1 VAGSHLQ
8 PFRFFVSIV
17 GLNTHSR
24 SWTVFPK
31 FPQSENHLA
40 GIPARVWNNG
50 ISMDWVVSAL
60 EGVATGVG
68 TEALTNL
75 IRKVAELSGVWNGLV
90 LKTERGAL
98 YVIAH
103 APHELH
109 TGLPEGVLQP
119 DESSGWRHADGYAWL
134 VVPLPVPEL
143 FYVLRTTPDQ
153 QSRAEWRIAA
163 QLAVLLGQH
172 ERFHREINALKRLSE
187 QRLTALGTLYE
198 TAIASE
204 RGGLEH
210 FLRLATRRAAQ
221 AMEAQA
227 CTLMLLDEATQT
239 LSIAAS
245 YGLPDKLIAE
255 VRVPLGE
262 GVAGKV
268 ALTGEPM
275 LINELD
281 AEPRLR
287 HLPRRADISSSICV
301 PLRNQENAVIGVL
314 AIRRLKPSPPFT
326 QEDLRLFVIFAN
338 QVATA
343 LENARLYQRLKQ
355 NIGQLTTL
363 VELTQLV
370 TAVLDVDALLQTV
383 ARQIC
388 EKVGFARCAVFL
400 SGESARIYHP
410 RLIQG
415 YRAEMFPPRG
425 FRKGQGVI
433 GMVAKKRLPLVVTD
447 AQHAVQPMRGFG
459 RTLGTNYYCALPI
472 VVHGSCIGVVLADNQ
487 NEPFTAEQVDLL
499 SAFVNQAGIALENA
513 RLYREKERRYQEV
526 QELAAFRNNILR
538 SLSSGMFTVDE
549 QGYITTWNRV
559 AQRHLGFSARESVGR
574 HYTEVLN
581 ASPSPIDPEHC
592 QQLCQAIHEVL
603 HGASGRTLYKT
614 PVRRSNE
621 MRILNFTVSP
631 LITRGKQAQ
640 GAVVLFEDI
649 TEYLR
654 LEARLNEMERLAT
667 IGQMTATIAHELR
680 NPLTALCAAA
690 DLLIHEEG
698 FPDSHRLY
706 LEAIYVESKRLAEL
720 ADEFL
725 EFAKP
730 FQLTIQ
736 PTRLKPLLQRV
747 LAVQEPYLKSAAV
760 QVVLECSEDQVV
772 PVDVSR
778 LEQALRNLILNAVQ
792 AMPEGGTLFIRVED
806 RGEWVALAVQDT
818 GPGVPEELRER
829 IFTPFFTTRTRGTGL
844 GLSIVK
850 KIVEGHNGRVTLEC
864 PPEGGSIFT
873 LWLPKIHANGS

>member
-1 VAGSHLQ
+1 MWAGQ
-8 PFRFFVSIV
+8 AVRNYCRFQRNPRLCAYFHRIED
-17 GLNTHSR
+17 TY
-24 SWTVFPK
+24 
-31 FPQSENHLA
+31 LA
-40 GIPARVWNNG
+40 GIPARVWNNNIG
-50 ISMDWVVSAL
+50 MDWIASAL
-60 EGVATGVG
+60 EGAATGVG

-90 LKTERGAL
+90 LKTERGAP

-103 APHELH
+103 APHDPHLR
-109 TGLPEGVLQP
+109 LPESILQAG
-119 DESSGWRHADGYAWL
+119 ESGDWRYADGYAWR

-153 QSRAEWRIAA
+153 QSRPEWRIAA
-163 QLAVLLGQH
+163 QLATLLGQH

-221 AMEAQA
+221 AMDAQA
-227 CTLMLLDEATQT
+227 CTLMLLDEKSQT

-255 VRVPLGE
+255 ARVPLGE
-262 GVAGKV
+262 GVAGQV

-275 LINELD
+275 LIGELD
-281 AEPRLR
+281 AEPSLR
-287 HLPRRADISSSICV
+287 HLPRRAEISSSICV
-301 PLRNQENAVIGVL
+301 PLRNQENRVIGVL
-314 AIRRLKPSPPFT
+314 AIRRLKPAPPFT

-338 QVATA
+338 QIANA
-343 LENARLYQRLKQ
+343 LENARLYQQLKQ
-355 NIGQLTTL
+355 NIDQLTTL

-370 TAVLDVDALLQTV
+370 TAVLDVDTLLQTV
-383 ARQIC
+383 ARQIR
-388 EKVGFARCAVFL
+388 EKVGFARCAIFL
-400 SGESARIYHP
+400 SGESARIYQL

-415 YRAEMFPPRG
+415 YRAEMFPTRG

-433 GMVAKKRLPLVVTD
+433 GMVAKMRLPLVVTD
-447 AQHAVQPMRGFG
+447 AQREVQPMRGFG
-459 RTLGTNYYCALPI
+459 RTLGTNCYCALPI

-487 NEPFTAEQVDLL
+487 DEPFTAEQVDLL

-513 RLYREKERRYQEV
+513 RLYREKERRYQEI

-549 QGYITTWNRV
+549 QGCITTWNRA

-574 HYTEVLN
+574 HYTELLD
-581 ASPSPIDPEHC
+581 APHCPIEPTHC
-592 QQLCQAIHEVL
+592 QQLRQAIEEVMQ
-603 HGASGRTLYKT
+603 GASGRALYKT
-614 PVRRSNE
+614 PVRARGE
-621 MRILNFTVSP
+621 TRVLNFSVSP
-631 LITRGKQAQ
+631 LITRGRQTQ

-654 LEARLNEMERLAT
+654 LETRLNEMERLAA

-690 DLLIHEEG
+690 QLLIHEEG

-706 LEAIYVESKRLAEL
+706 LEAIHAESKRLAEL

-730 FQLTIQ
+730 FQFVIH
-736 PTRLKPLLQRV
+736 PTPLKPIVQRV
-747 LAVQEPYLKSAAV
+747 LSVQEPYLKSAAV
-760 QVVLECSEDQVV
+760 QATLECPDDLVAS
-772 PVDVSR
+772 VDVSR
-778 LEQALRNLILNAVQ
+778 LEQALRNLIQNAVQ
-792 AMPEGGTLFIRVED
+792 AMPEGGMLAVRAQD
-806 RGEWVALAVQDT
+806 RGEWVTLTVQDT
-818 GPGVPEELRER
+818 GSGIPEELRER

-850 KIVEGHNGRVTLEC
+850 KIVEGHNGRMTLEC

-873 LWLPKIHANGS
+873 LWLPKIHTNGS

>member
-1 VAGSHLQ
+1 MEWVA
-8 PFRFFVSIV
+8 
-17 GLNTHSR
+17 
-24 SWTVFPK
+24 
-31 FPQSENHLA
+31 
-40 GIPARVWNNG
+40 
-50 ISMDWVVSAL
+50 SAL
-60 EGVATGVG
+60 EGAATGVG

-75 IRKVAELSGVWNGLV
+75 TRTVATLGGVWNGLV
-90 LKTERGAL
+90 LQTGRAAP

-103 APHELH
+103 APHDPRVR
-109 TGLPEGVLQP
+109 LPDGALQGDAP
-119 DESSGWRHADGYAWL
+119 TRWLHADGYAWL
-134 VVPLPVPEL
+134 IAPLPVAEL

-153 QSRAEWRIAA
+153 QSRPEWRIAA
-163 QLAVLLGQH
+163 QLASLLGQH

-255 VRVPLGE
+255 ARVPLGE

-275 LINELD
+275 LIGELD
-281 AEPRLR
+281 AEPSLR
-287 HLPRRADISSSICV
+287 HLPRRAEISSSICV

-338 QVATA
+338 QVANA

-355 NIGQLTTL
+355 NVGQLSTL

-383 ARQIC
+383 ARQIR

-400 SGESARIYHP
+400 SGESARVYQP
-410 RLIQG
+410 RLIEG
-415 YRAEMFPPRG
+415 YRAEMFPARG
-425 FRKGQGVI
+425 FRKGQSVI
-433 GMVAKKRLPLVVTD
+433 GMVAKMRLPLVVTD
-447 AQHAVQPMRGFG
+447 AQREVQPMRGFG
-459 RTLGTNYYCALPI
+459 RTLGTNAYCVLPI

-487 NEPFTAEQVDLL
+487 NEPFTAEQVELL

-513 RLYREKERRYQEV
+513 RLYREKERRYREI
-526 QELAAFRNNILR
+526 QELAAFRDNILR

-549 QGYITTWNRV
+549 QGEITTWNRA

-574 HYTEVLN
+574 PYTEVLDTHQC
-581 ASPSPIDPEHC
+581 PIDPEHC
-592 QQLCQAIHEVL
+592 QQLRQAIREVL
-603 HGASGRTLYKT
+603 HGASSRALYKT
-614 PVRRSNE
+614 PVQVGDEVRT
-621 MRILNFTVSP
+621 LNFSVSP
-631 LITRGKQAQ
+631 LITHGKQTQ

-654 LEARLNEMERLAT
+654 LEARLSEMERLAT
-667 IGQMTATIAHELR
+667 VGQMTATIAHELR
-680 NPLTALCAAA
+680 NPLTALRAAA
-690 DLLIHEEG
+690 DMLMQEDDLS
-698 FPDSHRLY
+698 DAQRLY
-706 LEAIYVESKRLAEL
+706 MEIIHDESRRLAEL

-730 FQLTIQ
+730 FQFIVQ
-736 PTRLKPLLQRV
+736 PTPLKPILQRV
-747 LAVQEPYLKSAAV
+747 LSVQEPYLKSAGVHAM
-760 QVVLECSEDQVV
+760 LECPDNLTA
-772 PVDVSR
+772 PVDAAR
-778 LEQALRNLILNAVQ
+778 LEQALRNLIQNAVQ
-792 AMPEGGTLFIRVED
+792 AMPDGGALTIRAQD
-806 RGEWVALAVQDT
+806 TGDGIALAVQDT
-818 GPGVPEELRER
+818 GAGVPEPMRER
-829 IFTPFFTTRTRGTGL
+829 IFTPFYTTRTRGTGL

-873 LWLPKIHANGS
+873 LWLPKIYTNGS

>member
-1 VAGSHLQ
+1 MEWVA
-8 PFRFFVSIV
+8 
-17 GLNTHSR
+17 
-24 SWTVFPK
+24 
-31 FPQSENHLA
+31 
-40 GIPARVWNNG
+40 
-50 ISMDWVVSAL
+50 SAL
-60 EGVATGVG
+60 EGAATGVG

-75 IRKVAELSGVWNGLV
+75 TRTVATLGGVWNGLV
-90 LKTERGAL
+90 LQTGRAAP

-103 APHELH
+103 APHDPRVR
-109 TGLPEGVLQP
+109 LPDGALQGDAP
-119 DESSGWRHADGYAWL
+119 TRWLHADGYAWL
-134 VVPLPVPEL
+134 IAPLPVAEL

-153 QSRAEWRIAA
+153 QSRPEWRIAA
-163 QLAVLLGQH
+163 QLATLLGQH

-255 VRVPLGE
+255 ARVPLGE

-275 LINELD
+275 LINDLD
-281 AEPRLR
+281 AEPSLR
-287 HLPRRADISSSICV
+287 HLPRRAEISSSICV

-338 QVATA
+338 QVANA

-355 NIGQLTTL
+355 NVGQLSTL

-383 ARQIC
+383 ARQIR

-400 SGESARIYHP
+400 SGEMARVYQP
-410 RLIQG
+410 RLIEG
-415 YRAEMFPPRG
+415 YRAEMFPARG

-433 GMVAKKRLPLVVTD
+433 GMVAKMRLPLVVTD
-447 AQHAVQPMRGFG
+447 AQREVQPMRGFG
-459 RTLGTNYYCALPI
+459 RTLGTNAYCVLPI

-487 NEPFTAEQVDLL
+487 NEPFTAEQVELL

-513 RLYREKERRYQEV
+513 RLYREKERRYREI
-526 QELAAFRNNILR
+526 QELAAFRDNILR

-549 QGYITTWNRV
+549 QGQITTWNRA

-574 HYTEVLN
+574 PYTEVLDTHQC
-581 ASPSPIDPEHC
+581 PIDPEHC
-592 QQLCQAIHEVL
+592 QQLRQAIREVL
-603 HGASGRTLYKT
+603 HGASSRALYKT
-614 PVRRSNE
+614 PVQVGDEVRT
-621 MRILNFTVSP
+621 LNFSVSP
-631 LITRGKQAQ
+631 LITRGKQTQ

-654 LEARLNEMERLAT
+654 LETRLNEMERLAT
-667 IGQMTATIAHELR
+667 LGQMTATIAHEMR
-680 NPLTALCAAA
+680 NPLTALRAAA
-690 DLLIHEEG
+690 DMLVQEDDLS
-698 FPDSHRLY
+698 DAQRLY
-706 LEAIYVESKRLAEL
+706 MEIIHDESRRLAEL

-730 FQLTIQ
+730 FQFVIH
-736 PTRLKPLLQRV
+736 PTPLKPIVQRV
-747 LAVQEPYLKSAAV
+747 LTVQEPYLKSAGV
-760 QVVLECSEDQVV
+760 QARLDCPDEIIA
-772 PVDVSR
+772 PVDAAR
-778 LEQALRNLILNAVQ
+778 LEQALRNLIQNAVQ
-792 AMPEGGTLFIRVED
+792 AMPDGGALTIRAQD
-806 RGEWVALAVQDT
+806 TGDGIALAVQDT
-818 GPGVPEELRER
+818 GAGVPEPMRER
-829 IFTPFFTTRTRGTGL
+829 IFTPFYTTRTRGTGL

-850 KIVEGHNGRVTLEC
+850 KIVEGHNGRMTLEC

-873 LWLPKIHANGS
+873 LWLPKIQTNGS

>member
-1 VAGSHLQ
+1 
-8 PFRFFVSIV
+8 
-17 GLNTHSR
+17 
-24 SWTVFPK
+24 
-31 FPQSENHLA
+31 
-40 GIPARVWNNG
+40 VWNNRVG
-50 ISMDWVVSAL
+50 MDWVASAL
-60 EGVATGVG
+60 ESAATGVG

-90 LKTERGAL
+90 LQTARGAP

-103 APHELH
+103 APHDPRVR
-109 TGLPEGVLQP
+109 LPDGALQGDAP
-119 DESSGWRHADGYAWL
+119 TRWLHADGYAWL
-134 VVPLPVPEL
+134 IAPLPVPEL

-153 QSRAEWRIAA
+153 QSRPEWRIAA
-163 QLAVLLGQH
+163 QLATLLGQH
-172 ERFHREINALKRLSE
+172 ERFHREMSALKRLSE

-210 FLRLATRRAAQ
+210 FLQLATRRAAQ

-255 VRVPLGE
+255 ARVPLGE
-262 GVAGKV
+262 GVAGQV

-275 LINELD
+275 LINDLD
-281 AEPRLR
+281 AEPSLR
-287 HLPRRADISSSICV
+287 HLPRRAEISSSICV

-314 AIRRLKPSPPFT
+314 AIRRLKPAPAFT

-338 QVATA
+338 QIANA

-355 NIGQLTTL
+355 NVGQLTTL

-383 ARQIC
+383 ARQIR

-400 SGESARIYHP
+400 SGESARVYQP
-410 RLIQG
+410 RLIEG
-415 YRAEMFPPRG
+415 YRAEMFPTQG

-433 GMVAKKRLPLVVTD
+433 GIVAKLRMPLVITD
-447 AQHAVQPMRGFG
+447 AQREVQPMRGFG
-459 RTLGTNYYCALPI
+459 RALGTNRYCALPI
-472 VVHGSCIGVVLADNQ
+472 VVHGGCIGVVLADNQ
-487 NEPFTAEQVDLL
+487 NEPFTAEQVELL
-499 SAFVNQAGIALENA
+499 SAFVNQVGIALENA
-513 RLYREKERRYQEV
+513 RLYREKERRYREI

-549 QGYITTWNRV
+549 QGVITTWNRA

-574 HYTEVLN
+574 PYAEVLT
-581 ASPSPIDPEHC
+581 APQCPIDPEHC
-592 QQLCQAIHEVL
+592 QQLRQAIREVL
-603 HGASGRTLYKT
+603 HGASSRALYKT
-614 PVRRSNE
+614 PVRVGDE
-621 MRILNFTVSP
+621 VRILNFSVSP
-631 LITRGKQAQ
+631 LITRGKQTQ

-667 IGQMTATIAHELR
+667 VGQMTATIAHELR
-680 NPLTALCAAA
+680 NPLTALRAAA
-690 DLLIHEEG
+690 DMLVQEDDLS
-698 FPDSHRLY
+698 DTQRLY
-706 LEAIYVESKRLAEL
+706 MEIIHDESRRLAEL

-730 FQLTIQ
+730 FQFVIH
-736 PTRLKPLLQRV
+736 PTPLKPIVQRV
-747 LAVQEPYLKSAAV
+747 LTVQEPYLKSAGV
-760 QVVLECSEDQVV
+760 QARLDCPDEIIA
-772 PVDVSR
+772 PVDAAR
-778 LEQALRNLILNAVQ
+778 LEQALRNLIQNAVQ
-792 AMPEGGTLFIRVED
+792 AMPDGGTLTLRAYD
-806 RGEWVALAVQDT
+806 AGEQVAIAVQDT
-818 GPGVPEELRER
+818 GKGVPEPMRER
-829 IFTPFFTTRTRGTGL
+829 IFTPFYTTRTRGTGL

-850 KIVEGHNGRVTLEC
+850 KIVEGHNGRMTLEC

-873 LWLPKIHANGS
+873 LWLPKIQTNGS

>member
-1 VAGSHLQ
+1 MEWVA
-8 PFRFFVSIV
+8 
-17 GLNTHSR
+17 
-24 SWTVFPK
+24 
-31 FPQSENHLA
+31 
-40 GIPARVWNNG
+40 
-50 ISMDWVVSAL
+50 SAL
-60 EGVATGVG
+60 EGAATGVG

-75 IRKVAELSGVWNGLV
+75 TRTVATLGGVWNGLV
-90 LKTERGAL
+90 LQTGRGAP

-103 APHELH
+103 APHH
-109 TGLPEGVLQP
+109 PPVRLPEGVLQA
-119 DESSGWRHADGYAWL
+119 DEPISWRHADGYAWL
-134 VVPLPVPEL
+134 IAPLPVAEL

-153 QSRAEWRIAA
+153 QSRPEWRIAA
-163 QLAVLLGQH
+163 QLATLLGQH

-255 VRVPLGE
+255 ARVPLGE

-275 LINELD
+275 LIGELD
-281 AEPRLR
+281 AEPSLR
-287 HLPRRADISSSICV
+287 HLPRRAEISSSICV

-338 QVATA
+338 QVANA

-355 NIGQLTTL
+355 NVGQLSTL

-383 ARQIC
+383 ARQIR

-400 SGESARIYHP
+400 SGEMARVYQP
-410 RLIQG
+410 RLIEG
-415 YRAEMFPPRG
+415 YRAEMFPARG

-433 GMVAKKRLPLVVTD
+433 GMVAKMRLPLVVTD
-447 AQHAVQPMRGFG
+447 AQREVQPMRGFG
-459 RTLGTNYYCALPI
+459 RTLGTNAYCVLPI

-487 NEPFTAEQVDLL
+487 NEPFTAEQVELL

-513 RLYREKERRYQEV
+513 RLYREKERRYREI
-526 QELAAFRNNILR
+526 QELAAFRDNILR

-549 QGYITTWNRV
+549 QGEITTWNRA

-574 HYTEVLN
+574 PYTEVLDTHQC
-581 ASPSPIDPEHC
+581 PIDPEHC
-592 QQLCQAIHEVL
+592 QQLRQAIREVL
-603 HGASGRTLYKT
+603 HGASSRALYKT
-614 PVRRSNE
+614 PVQVGDEVRT
-621 MRILNFTVSP
+621 LNFSVSP
-631 LITRGKQAQ
+631 LITRGKQTQ

-654 LEARLNEMERLAT
+654 LETRLNEMERLAT
-667 IGQMTATIAHELR
+667 LGQMTATIAHEMR
-680 NPLTALCAAA
+680 NPLTALRAAA
-690 DLLIHEEG
+690 DMLVQEDDLS
-698 FPDSHRLY
+698 DAQRLY
-706 LEAIYVESKRLAEL
+706 MEIIHDESRRLAEL

-730 FQLTIQ
+730 FQLAIH
-736 PTRLKPLLQRV
+736 PTALKPVLQRV
-747 LAVQEPYLKSAAV
+747 LAVQEPYLKSAGV
-760 QVVLECSEDQVV
+760 HTTLECPDDLVA
-772 PVDVSR
+772 PVDAAR
-778 LEQALRNLILNAVQ
+778 LEQALRNLIQNAVQ
-792 AMPEGGTLFIRVED
+792 AMPDGGALTIRAQD
-806 RGEWVALAVQDT
+806 TGDGIALAVQDT
-818 GPGVPEELRER
+818 GAGVPEPMRER
-829 IFTPFFTTRTRGTGL
+829 IFTPFYTTRTRGTGL

-850 KIVEGHNGRVTLEC
+850 KIAEGHNGRVTLEC

-873 LWLPKIHANGS
+873 MWLPKIHTNGS

>member
-1 VAGSHLQ
+1 
-8 PFRFFVSIV
+8 
-17 GLNTHSR
+17 
-24 SWTVFPK
+24 
-31 FPQSENHLA
+31 
-40 GIPARVWNNG
+40 VWNNG
-50 ISMDWVVSAL
+50 IGMDWVASAL

-90 LKTERGAL
+90 LKTERGAP
-98 YVIAH
+98 YVITH
-103 APHELH
+103 APYEPRLR
-109 TGLPEGVLQP
+109 LPEGILLG
-119 DESSGWRHADGYAWL
+119 DESSEWRYADGYAWL

-143 FYVLRTTPDQ
+143 FYVLRTTPAQ

-163 QLAVLLGQH
+163 QLATLLGQH

-221 AMEAQA
+221 AMDAQA
-227 CTLMLLDEATQT
+227 CTLMLLDEKSQT

-255 VRVPLGE
+255 ARVPLGE
-262 GVAGKV
+262 GVAGQV

-281 AEPRLR
+281 AEPSLR
-287 HLPRRADISSSICV
+287 HLPRRAEISSSICV
-301 PLRNQENAVIGVL
+301 PLRNQENQVIGVL
-314 AIRRLKPSPPFT
+314 AIRRLKPAPPFT

-338 QVATA
+338 QIANA
-343 LENARLYQRLKQ
+343 LENARLYQQLKQ
-355 NIGQLTTL
+355 NIDQLTTL

-370 TAVLDVDALLQTV
+370 TAVLDVDTLLQTV
-383 ARQIC
+383 ARQIR
-388 EKVGFARCAVFL
+388 EKVGFARCAIFL
-400 SGESARIYHP
+400 SGESARVYQL

-415 YRAEMFPPRG
+415 YRAEMFPARG

-433 GMVAKKRLPLVVTD
+433 GMVAKMRLPLVVTD
-447 AQHAVQPMRGFG
+447 AQREVQPIRGFG
-459 RTLGTNYYCALPI
+459 RTLGTNCYCALPI

-487 NEPFTAEQVDLL
+487 NELFTAEQVDLL

-513 RLYREKERRYQEV
+513 RLYREKERRYREI

-549 QGYITTWNRV
+549 QGVITTWNRA

-574 HYTEVLN
+574 PYAEVLT
-581 ASPSPIDPEHC
+581 APQCPIDPEHC
-592 QQLCQAIHEVL
+592 QQLRQAIDEVL
-603 HGASGRTLYKT
+603 HGASGRALYKT
-614 PVRRSNE
+614 PVQVGDEVRT
-621 MRILNFTVSP
+621 LNFSVSP
-631 LITRGKQAQ
+631 LITHGKQTQ

-654 LEARLNEMERLAT
+654 LEARLSEMERLAT
-667 IGQMTATIAHELR
+667 VGQMTATIAHELR
-680 NPLTALCAAA
+680 NPLTALRAAA
-690 DLLIHEEG
+690 DMLMQEDDLS
-698 FPDSHRLY
+698 DTQRLY
-706 LEAIYVESKRLAEL
+706 MEIIHDESRRLAEL

-730 FQLTIQ
+730 FQFVIH
-736 PTRLKPLLQRV
+736 PTPLKPIVQRV
-747 LAVQEPYLKSAAV
+747 LTVQEPYLKSAGV
-760 QVVLECSEDQVV
+760 QARLDCPDEIIA
-772 PVDVSR
+772 PVDAAR
-778 LEQALRNLILNAVQ
+778 LEQALRNLIQNAVQ
-792 AMPEGGTLFIRVED
+792 AMPDGGTLTLRAYD
-806 RGEWVALAVQDT
+806 AGEQVAIAVQDT
-818 GPGVPEELRER
+818 GKGVPEELRER
-829 IFTPFFTTRTRGTGL
+829 IFTPFYTTRTRGTGL

-873 LWLPKIHANGS
+873 LWLPKIHTNGS

>member
-1 VAGSHLQ
+1 MEWVA
-8 PFRFFVSIV
+8 
-17 GLNTHSR
+17 
-24 SWTVFPK
+24 
-31 FPQSENHLA
+31 
-40 GIPARVWNNG
+40 
-50 ISMDWVVSAL
+50 SAL
-60 EGVATGVG
+60 EGAATGVG

-75 IRKVAELSGVWNGLV
+75 TRTVATLGGVWNGLV
-90 LKTERGAL
+90 LQTGRAAP

-103 APHELH
+103 APHH
-109 TGLPEGVLQP
+109 PPVRVPEGVLQA
-119 DESSGWRHADGYAWL
+119 DEPISWRHADGYAWL
-134 VVPLPVPEL
+134 IAPLPVAEL

-153 QSRAEWRIAA
+153 QSRPEWRIAA
-163 QLAVLLGQH
+163 QLATLLGQH
-172 ERFHREINALKRLSE
+172 ERFHREMRALKRLSE

-255 VRVPLGE
+255 ARVPLGE

-275 LINELD
+275 LIGELD
-281 AEPRLR
+281 AEPSLR
-287 HLPRRADISSSICV
+287 HLPRRAEISSSICV

-326 QEDLRLFVIFAN
+326 QEDLHLFVIFAN
-338 QVATA
+338 QVANA

-355 NIGQLTTL
+355 NVGQLSTL

-383 ARQIC
+383 ARQIR

-400 SGESARIYHP
+400 SGESARVYQP
-410 RLIQG
+410 RLIEG
-415 YRAEMFPPRG
+415 YRAEMFPARG

-433 GMVAKKRLPLVVTD
+433 GLVAQKRLPLVVVD
-447 AQHAVQPMRGFG
+447 ARREVQPMRGFG
-459 RTLGTNYYCALPI
+459 RTLGTNAYCVLPI

-487 NEPFTAEQVDLL
+487 NEPFTAEQVELL

-513 RLYREKERRYQEV
+513 RLYREKERRYREI

-549 QGYITTWNRV
+549 QGQITTWNRA

-574 HYTEVLN
+574 PYTEALDT
-581 ASPSPIDPEHC
+581 PQCPIAPAHC
-592 QQLCQAIHEVL
+592 QQLRQAIEEVM
-603 HGASGRTLYKT
+603 HGASSRALYKM
-614 PVRRSNE
+614 PVQVGGETRV
-621 MRILNFTVSP
+621 LNFTVSP
-631 LITRGKQAQ
+631 LITRGRQTQ

-654 LEARLNEMERLAT
+654 LETRLNEMERLAT
-667 IGQMTATIAHELR
+667 LGQMTATIAHEMR
-680 NPLTALCAAA
+680 NPLTALRAAA
-690 DLLIHEEG
+690 DMLMQEDDLS
-698 FPDSHRLY
+698 DAQRLY
-706 LEAIYVESKRLAEL
+706 MEIIHDESRRLAEL

-730 FQLTIQ
+730 FQFIVQ
-736 PTRLKPLLQRV
+736 PTPLKPILQRV
-747 LAVQEPYLKSAAV
+747 LSVQEPYLKSAGVHAM
-760 QVVLECSEDQVV
+760 LECPDDLTA
-772 PVDVSR
+772 PVDAAR
-778 LEQALRNLILNAVQ
+778 LEQALRNLIQNAVQ
-792 AMPEGGTLFIRVED
+792 AMPDGGALTIRAQD
-806 RGEWVALAVQDT
+806 TGDGIALAVQDT
-818 GPGVPEELRER
+818 GAGVPEPMRER
-829 IFTPFFTTRTRGTGL
+829 IFTPFYTTRTRGTGL

-873 LWLPKIHANGS
+873 LWLPKIYTNGS

>member
-1 VAGSHLQ
+1 
-8 PFRFFVSIV
+8 
-17 GLNTHSR
+17 
-24 SWTVFPK
+24 
-31 FPQSENHLA
+31 
-40 GIPARVWNNG
+40 VWNNRVG
-50 ISMDWVVSAL
+50 MDWVASAL
-60 EGVATGVG
+60 ESAATGVG

-90 LKTERGAL
+90 LQTARGAP

-103 APHELH
+103 APHDPRVR
-109 TGLPEGVLQP
+109 LPDGALQGDAP
-119 DESSGWRHADGYAWL
+119 TRWLHADGYAWL
-134 VVPLPVPEL
+134 IAPLPVPEL

-153 QSRAEWRIAA
+153 QARPEWRIAA
-163 QLAVLLGQH
+163 QLATLLGQH
-172 ERFHREINALKRLSE
+172 ERFHREMRALKRLSE

-255 VRVPLGE
+255 ARVPLGE
-262 GVAGKV
+262 GVAGQV

-275 LINELD
+275 LIGELD
-281 AEPRLR
+281 AEPSLR
-287 HLPRRADISSSICV
+287 HLPRRAEISSSICV

-314 AIRRLKPSPPFT
+314 AIRRLKPAPAFT

-338 QVATA
+338 QIANA

-355 NIGQLTTL
+355 NVGQLTTL

-370 TAVLDVDALLQTV
+370 TAVLDVDTLLQTV
-383 ARQIC
+383 ARQIR

-400 SGESARIYHP
+400 SGESARVYQP
-410 RLIQG
+410 RLIEG
-415 YRAEMFPPRG
+415 YRAEMFPARG

-433 GMVAKKRLPLVVTD
+433 GLVAQKRLPLVVVD
-447 AQHAVQPMRGFG
+447 ARREVQPMRGFG
-459 RTLGTNYYCALPI
+459 RTLGTNAYCVLPI
-472 VVHGSCIGVVLADNQ
+472 VVHGNCIGVVLADNQ
-487 NEPFTAEQVDLL
+487 NEPFTAEQVELL

-513 RLYREKERRYQEV
+513 RLYREMERRYQEI

-549 QGYITTWNRV
+549 QGVITTWNRA

-574 HYTEVLN
+574 PYAEVLR
-581 ASPSPIDPEHC
+581 APQCPIAPEHC
-592 QQLCQAIHEVL
+592 QQLREAIREVL
-603 HGASGRTLYKT
+603 HGASGRALYKT
-614 PVRRSNE
+614 PVQARV
-621 MRILNFTVSP
+621 LNFTVSP
-631 LITRGKQAQ
+631 LITRGRQTQ

-649 TEYLR
+649 TEYLH
-654 LEARLNEMERLAT
+654 LEARLHEMERLAT
-667 IGQMTATIAHELR
+667 VGQMTATIAHELR
-680 NPLTALCAAA
+680 NPLTALRAAA
-690 DLLIHEEG
+690 DMLVQEDDLS
-698 FPDSHRLY
+698 DTQRLY
-706 LEAIYVESKRLAEL
+706 MEIIHDESRRLAEL

-730 FQLTIQ
+730 FQFVIH
-736 PTRLKPLLQRV
+736 PTLLMPLLQRV
-747 LAVQEPYLKSAAV
+747 LSVQEPYLKSAGV
-760 QVVLECSEDQVV
+760 QARLECPDELIA
-772 PVDVSR
+772 PVDAAR
-778 LEQALRNLILNAVQ
+778 LEQALRNLIQNAVQ
-792 AMPEGGTLFIRVED
+792 AMPDGGTLTLRAYDAGDAI
-806 RGEWVALAVQDT
+806 ALAVQDT
-818 GPGVPEELRER
+818 GAGVPEPMRER
-829 IFTPFFTTRTRGTGL
+829 IFMPFYTTRTRGTGL

-850 KIVEGHNGRVTLEC
+850 KIVEGHNGRMTLEC

-873 LWLPKIHANGS
+873 LWLPKIHTNDS

>member
-1 VAGSHLQ
+1 
-8 PFRFFVSIV
+8 
-17 GLNTHSR
+17 
-24 SWTVFPK
+24 
-31 FPQSENHLA
+31 
-40 GIPARVWNNG
+40 
-50 ISMDWVVSAL
+50 MDWVASAL
-60 EGVATGVG
+60 ESAATGVG

-75 IRKVAELSGVWNGLV
+75 LRTVATLSGVWNGLV
-90 LKTERGAL
+90 LQTERGAP

-103 APHELH
+103 APHDPRVR
-109 TGLPEGVLQP
+109 LPDGALQADVP
-119 DESSGWRHADGYAWL
+119 TRWLHADGYAWL
-134 VVPLPVPEL
+134 IAPLPVPEL

-153 QSRAEWRIAA
+153 QSRPEWRIAA
-163 QLAVLLGQH
+163 QLATLLGQH
-172 ERFHREINALKRLSE
+172 ERFHREMSALKRLSE

-255 VRVPLGE
+255 ARVPLGE
-262 GVAGKV
+262 GVAGQV

-275 LINELD
+275 LLGELD
-281 AEPRLR
+281 AEPSLR
-287 HLPRRADISSSICV
+287 HLPRRAEISSSICV

-314 AIRRLKPSPPFT
+314 AIRRLKPAPAFT

-338 QVATA
+338 QIANA

-355 NIGQLTTL
+355 NVGQLTTL

-383 ARQIC
+383 ARQIR

-400 SGESARIYHP
+400 SGESARVYQP
-410 RLIQG
+410 RLIEG
-415 YRAEMFPPRG
+415 YRAEMFPARG

-433 GMVAKKRLPLVVTD
+433 GMVAKLRLPLVVTD
-447 AQHAVQPMRGFG
+447 AQREVQPMRGFG
-459 RTLGTNYYCALPI
+459 RALGTNRYCALPI
-472 VVHGSCIGVVLADNQ
+472 VVHGGCIGVVLADNHD
-487 NEPFTAEQVDLL
+487 EPFRPEQVELL

-513 RLYREKERRYQEV
+513 RLYREMGRRYQEI

-549 QGYITTWNRV
+549 QGVITTWNRA

-574 HYTEVLN
+574 PYAEVLH
-581 ASPSPIDPEHC
+581 APQCPIAPEHC
-592 QQLCQAIHEVL
+592 QQLSEAIREVL
-603 HGASGRTLYKT
+603 HGAGGRALYKT
-614 PVRRSNE
+614 PVQARV
-621 MRILNFTVSP
+621 LNFTVSP
-631 LITRGKQAQ
+631 LITRGRQTQ

-649 TEYLR
+649 TEYLH
-654 LEARLNEMERLAT
+654 LEARLHEMERLAT

-680 NPLTALCAAA
+680 NPLTALRAAA
-690 DLLIHEEG
+690 DMLVQEDAL
-698 FPDSHRLY
+698 SNAQRLY
-706 LEAIYVESKRLAEL
+706 MEIIHDESRRLAEL

-730 FQLTIQ
+730 FQFVIH
-736 PTRLKPLLQRV
+736 PTPLKPIVQRV
-747 LAVQEPYLKSAAV
+747 LSVQEPYLKSAGV
-760 QVVLECSEDQVV
+760 QARLECPDELIA
-772 PVDVSR
+772 PVDAAR
-778 LEQALRNLILNAVQ
+778 LEQALRNLIQNAVQ
-792 AMPEGGTLFIRVED
+792 AMPEGGALTLRAYDAGDAI
-806 RGEWVALAVQDT
+806 ALAVQDT
-818 GPGVPEELRER
+818 GAGVPEPMRER
-829 IFTPFFTTRTRGTGL
+829 IFTPFYTTRTRGTGL

-850 KIVEGHNGRVTLEC
+850 KIVEGHNGRMTLEC

-873 LWLPKIHANGS
+873 LWLPKIQTNGS

>member
-1 VAGSHLQ
+1 
-8 PFRFFVSIV
+8 
-17 GLNTHSR
+17 
-24 SWTVFPK
+24 
-31 FPQSENHLA
+31 
-40 GIPARVWNNG
+40 VWNNRVG
-50 ISMDWVVSAL
+50 MEWVASAL
-60 EGVATGVG
+60 EGAATGVG

-90 LKTERGAL
+90 LQTGRGAP

-103 APHELH
+103 APHDPRVRLPDGALQGDAPTRWLH
-109 TGLPEGVLQP
+109 T
-119 DESSGWRHADGYAWL
+119 DGYAWL
-134 VVPLPVPEL
+134 IAPLPVPEL

-153 QSRAEWRIAA
+153 QSRPEWRIAA
-163 QLAVLLGQH
+163 QLATLLGQH
-172 ERFHREINALKRLSE
+172 ERFHREMSALKRLSE

-255 VRVPLGE
+255 ARVPLGE
-262 GVAGKV
+262 GVAGQV

-275 LINELD
+275 LINDLD
-281 AEPRLR
+281 AEPSLR
-287 HLPRRADISSSICV
+287 HLPRRAEISSSICV

-314 AIRRLKPSPPFT
+314 AIRRLKPAPAFT

-338 QVATA
+338 QIANA

-355 NIGQLTTL
+355 NVGQLTTL

-383 ARQIC
+383 ARQIR

-400 SGESARIYHP
+400 SGESARVYQP
-410 RLIQG
+410 RLIEG
-415 YRAEMFPPRG
+415 YRAEMFPTRG

-433 GMVAKKRLPLVVTD
+433 GLVAQKRLPLVVVD
-447 AQHAVQPMRGFG
+447 ARREVQPMRGFG
-459 RTLGTNYYCALPI
+459 RTLGTNAYCVLPI

-487 NEPFTAEQVDLL
+487 NEPFTAEQVELL
-499 SAFVNQAGIALENA
+499 SAFVNQVGIALENA
-513 RLYREKERRYQEV
+513 RLYREKERRYREI
-526 QELAAFRNNILR
+526 QELAAFRDNILR

-549 QGYITTWNRV
+549 QGVITTWNRA

-574 HYTEVLN
+574 PYAEVLT
-581 ASPSPIDPEHC
+581 APQCPIDPEHC
-592 QQLCQAIHEVL
+592 QQLRQAIDEVL
-603 HGASGRTLYKT
+603 RGASGRALYKM
-614 PVRRSNE
+614 PVQARV
-621 MRILNFTVSP
+621 LNFTVSP
-631 LITRGKQAQ
+631 LITRGRQTQ

-654 LEARLNEMERLAT
+654 LEARLSEMERLAT
-667 IGQMTATIAHELR
+667 VGQMTATIAHELR
-680 NPLTALCAAA
+680 NPLTALARRRRHARSKKTTLS
-690 DLLIHEEG
+690 DTQ
-698 FPDSHRLY
+698 RLY
-706 LEAIYVESKRLAEL
+706 MEIIHDESRRLAEL

-730 FQLTIQ
+730 FQFGHS
-736 PTRLKPLLQRV
+736 PTPLKPIVQRV
-747 LAVQEPYLKSAAV
+747 LTVQEPYLKSAGV
-760 QVVLECSEDQVV
+760 QARLECPDELIA
-772 PVDVSR
+772 PVDAAR
-778 LEQALRNLILNAVQ
+778 LEQALRNLIQNAVQ
-792 AMPEGGTLFIRVED
+792 AMPDGGTLTLRAYD
-806 RGEWVALAVQDT
+806 AGEQVAIAVQDT
-818 GPGVPEELRER
+818 GKGVPEELRER
-829 IFTPFFTTRTRGTGL
+829 IFTPFYTTRTRGTGL

-850 KIVEGHNGRVTLEC
+850 KIVEGHNGRMTLEC

-873 LWLPKIHANGS
+873 LWLPKIQTNGS